1 MSKPTQSFEAIVAIA
16 GLIPLAWCVARWEWA
31 DPAVFVSYALLSLLA
46 AGLTARQPGTPFTVP
61 TDDTDDT
68 YLELDLGLSLDFG
81 ADARLSLGYRGTLAN
96 DDVERHA
103 LTASLR
109 LRF

>member
-46 AGLTARQPGTPFTVP
+46 AGLTARQPGTPFTVSFSFFFIP
-61 TDDTDDT
+61 
-68 YLELDLGLSLDFG
+68 LGLVSVGF
-81 ADARLSLGYRGTLAN
+81 ANTLA
-96 DDVERHA
+96 V
-103 LTASLR
+103 SLAGLLMNFATQR
-109 LRF
+109 AGTGNR

>member
-1 MSKPTQSFEAIVAIA
+1 MTPSGGIALVHAFENEA
-16 GLIPLAWCVARWEWA
+16 P
-31 DPAVFVSYALLSLLA
+31 S
-46 AGLTARQPGTPFTVP
+46 LTASFTGAPGTPFTVP